1 MAITQPN
8 GNSGTYRVPAARVG
22 ELRMIDGALFGDVV
36 DRLGAYESLKLEPEQ
51 LKKIAKR
58 YKEYEHLFKNV

>member
-22 ELRMIDGALFGDVV
+22 ELQMIDGTLFGDIV

-51 LKKIAKR
+51 LKEIAKR
-58 YKEYEHLFKNV
+58 YKKI

>member
-22 ELRMIDGALFGDVV
+22 ELRMIDGALFGDIV

-51 LKKIAKR
+51 LKEIAKR
-58 YKEYEHLFKNV
+58 YKKYEYLFKNV

>member
-1 MAITQPN
+1 MVMTQPN

-22 ELRMIDGALFGDVV
+22 ELRMIDGVLFGDIV

-51 LKKIAKR
+51 LKEIAKR
-58 YKEYEHLFKNV
+58 YKEYAHLFKEV

>member
-22 ELRMIDGALFGDVV
+22 ELRMIDGAVFGDIV
-36 DRLGAYESLKLEPEQ
+36 DRLGAYESLQMEPEQ
-51 LKKIAKR
+51 LREIAKR
-58 YKEYEHLFKNV
+58 YKKYEHLFKNV

>member
-51 LKKIAKR
+51 LKEIAKR
-58 YKEYEHLFKNV
+58 YKEYEHLFKSV

>member
-22 ELRMIDGALFGDVV
+22 ELRMIDGTLFGDIV

-51 LKKIAKR
+51 LKEIAKQ
-58 YKEYEHLFKNV
+58 YKKYEHLFKNV

>member
-22 ELRMIDGALFGDVV
+22 ELRMIDGAVFGDTV
-36 DRLGAYESLKLEPEQ
+36 DRLGAYESLQMEPEQ
-51 LKKIAKR
+51 LREIAKR
-58 YKEYEHLFKNV
+58 YKEYEHLFKKV

>member
-22 ELRMIDGALFGDVV
+22 ELRMIDGALFGDIV

-51 LKKIAKR
+51 LKEIAKR
-58 YKEYEHLFKNV
+58 YKKNEHLFKNV

>member
-22 ELRMIDGALFGDVV
+22 ELRMIDGALFGDIV

-51 LKKIAKR
+51 LKEIAKR
-58 YKEYEHLFKNV
+58 YKKI

>member
-22 ELRMIDGALFGDVV
+22 ELRMIDGALFGDIV
-36 DRLGAYESLKLEPEQ
+36 DRLGDYESLKLEPEQ
-51 LKKIAKR
+51 LKEIAKR
-58 YKEYEHLFKNV
+58 

>member
-22 ELRMIDGALFGDVV
+22 ELRMIDGTLFGDIV

-51 LKKIAKR
+51 LKEITKR
-58 YKEYEHLFKNV
+58 YKKYEHLFKNV